1 MSEVQDETG
10 QAARPARTGSV
21 VYFQMAAKK
30 HRKHKLLSLGI
41 LCFVCLFVAAE
52 PFRIANASL
61 NTASTMP
68 CCVGKAAGHCESG
81 VAAKKVPPPKSEPMC
96 GLHGAEMEN
105 DGITIVAESPNVES
119 PHSHSQTAETNS
131 SQPSAESNSLG
142 QPCHMDCASCA
153 ASSARQ
159 QKRERSI
166 VQPNRQQTSSVT
178 TRSFYEE
185 QVLLFSSDENSEQA
199 SPRGPPS
206 ISA

>member
-1 MSEVQDETG
+1 
-10 QAARPARTGSV
+10 
-21 VYFQMAAKK
+21 MATKK
-30 HRKHKLLSLGI
+30 HKRNRVVSIGTLFFL
-41 LCFVCLFVAAE
+41 CLFVAAE

-61 NTASTMP
+61 DKADTMP
-68 CCVGKAAGHCESG
+68 CCVGKAGHCESG
-81 VAAKKVPPPKSEPMC
+81 IAAKKVPPPKSEPMC

-105 DGITIVAESPNVES
+105 DGITIVAEPVVES
-119 PHSHSQTAETNS
+119 PHSHSQAVETNS
-131 SQPSAESNSLG
+131 SQPSAESHSLG
-142 QPCHMDCASCA
+142 QPCHMDCSSCA
-153 ASSARQ
+153 ANAARQ

-185 QVLLFSSDENSEQA
+185 QVLLFSSVENLEQA